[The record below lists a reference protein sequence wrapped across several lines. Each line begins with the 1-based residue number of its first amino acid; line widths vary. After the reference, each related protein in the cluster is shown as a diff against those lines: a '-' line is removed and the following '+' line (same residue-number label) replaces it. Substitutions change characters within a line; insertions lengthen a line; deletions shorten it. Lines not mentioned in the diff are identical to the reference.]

1 MAKMQIM
8 YNEAFK
14 AHFYRIWYVSETK
27 STYAVIINPTSHQ
40 TITVTCDGKDYTTS
54 FTAKAN
60 STFTAKITPETGY
73 TAGTLNIT
81 SGTITS
87 DVSITATEATMNS

>member
-1 MAKMQIM
+1 MAKTQTM
-8 YNEAFK
+8 YNDPFR

-60 STFTAKITPETGY
+60 STFTAKITPDIGY